1 MDSTL
6 SDETPARVGLRR
18 YPALSLTPTS
28 LSDSCSPH
36 SFLAILGGNKS
47 ILQQGQ
53 TCSLYPRT
61 RTAYLVS
68 TCGQQPQDSGS
79 PRSTGGLCP
88 VVPDGTWYQL
98 PILLTYITQTTGL
111 LKPCASHFPGAK
123 ALRRAGTLWRT
134 LLDKKQTS
142 VNCLRLPDSQ
152 LHSCTACPVVRKPVA
167 ARGPALP
174 PFKSDSILCW
184 ELDLLGKPKC
194 NRVARKI

>member
-98 PILLTYITQTTGL
+98 FILLTYITQTTGL

-142 VNCLRLPDSQ
+142 VNCLRLSDS
-152 LHSCTACPVVRKPVA
+152 HTA
-167 ARGPALP
+167 ARPAPL
-174 PFKSDSILCW
+174 
-184 ELDLLGKPKC
+184 
-194 NRVARKI
+194 